1 MKERRKR
8 GRREGRM
15 RTLDKERR
23 RDVREWVRRK
33 GANEREEGTKRR
45 LGKEEG
51 GNEKKRKRGNRRG
64 GMKQGQKEGG
74 KQGGKE
80 RGGGSPLHHPSIFKL
95 PAAFLL

>member
-33 GANEREEGTKRR
+33 GANEREEG
-45 LGKEEG
+45 
-51 GNEKKRKRGNRRG
+51 RKRMMQRHGRG
-64 GMKQGQKEGG
+64 G
-74 KQGGKE
+74 
-80 RGGGSPLHHPSIFKL
+80 R
-95 PAAFLL
+95 AV

>member
-45 LGKEEG
+45 LGKEE
-51 GNEKKRKRGNRRG
+51 RG

>member
-33 GANEREEGTKRR
+33 GANEREEGRKRR
-45 LGKEEG
+45 LGKEE
-51 GNEKKRKRGNRRG
+51 RG